1 MYSNNYKD
9 REKIMLKRIVLVLDA
24 STAGKIARTYTF
36 DLAKQYKAEVLGVA
50 VLDTPWLTAPQPE
63 PLGGSAFKVQAD
75 EAIVR
80 STQSH
85 IDELL
90 AEFKTV
96 CKQEAVSFQALE
108 IEGFPANEIEM
119 ASYQGDLIVLGK
131 TTDFHFELDGHSD
144 STVKH
149 IAHDNPRPLI
159 VVPAIPE
166 KTNTIVVDY
175 DGEIQSAR
183 ALHMFLLLNLGKEKH
198 LHIVN
203 VNDDPQEGKGLISL
217 ALKLC
222 ESHGVKA
229 EGKILKKNHSIGES
243 LLEFSDKSKAEMIVL
258 GSFGHTLIRDVF
270 FGSCSKIMLKKS
282 RVPLFIHH

>member
-1 MYSNNYKD
+1 
-9 REKIMLKRIVLVLDA
+9 MLKQIVLVLDA
-24 STAGKIARTYTF
+24 SLAGKTARTYA
-36 DLAKQYKAEVLGVA
+36 LQLSKQYKADVLGVA

-63 PLGGSAFKVQAD
+63 PLGGSAFKIRAD
-75 EAIVR
+75 EEIVR
-80 STQSH
+80 ATQSH

-90 AEFKTV
+90 TEFKTV
-96 CKQEAVSFQALE
+96 CKQEAVSCQALE

-119 ASYQGDLIVLGK
+119 ASYQGDLIILGK
-131 TTDFHFELDGHSD
+131 TTDFHFELDGNSD
-144 STVKH
+144 NTVKH

-159 VVPAIPE
+159 VVPDIPQ
-166 KTNTIVVDY
+166 KTDTVMIAY

-183 ALHMFLLLNLGKEKH
+183 ALHMFLLLNLGKGKH

-203 VNDDPQEGKGLISL
+203 VNEDPEEGKGLISL

-222 ESHGVKA
+222 DAHGVKA
-229 EGKILKKNHSIGES
+229 EGKVLKSAHSIGET
-243 LLEFSDKSKAEMIVL
+243 LLEFSHKVKAEMVVL

-270 FGSCSKIMLKKS
+270 FGSCSKMMLKKS